1 MSDYA
6 SQSDP
11 DLNPQFRRRWA
22 EPALKPSKP
31 RKAKVQQASAEP
43 IRLIDVPNA
52 LDANGTPRAALLVPP
67 APDAVSRRPII
78 RMFASVAAAIA
89 AKRHLEGSR

>member
-6 SQSDP
+6 LQSDP
-11 DLNPQFRRRWA
+11 DRNPQFRRRWSEA
-22 EPALKPSKP
+22 ARKP
-31 RKAKVQQASAEP
+31 RKAQKASAEP
-43 IRLIDVPNA
+43 IRLIEVPNA

-67 APDAVSRRPII
+67 AADAVSRRPII

-89 AKRHLEGSR
+89 AKRNMEGSR